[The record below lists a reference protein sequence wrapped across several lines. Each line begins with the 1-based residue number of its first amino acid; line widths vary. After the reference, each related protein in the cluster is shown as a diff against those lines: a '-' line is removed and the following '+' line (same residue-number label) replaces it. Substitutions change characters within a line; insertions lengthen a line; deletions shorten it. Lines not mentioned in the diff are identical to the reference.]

1 MLTILEVFALKRL
14 YGRRIR
20 VLHRWMD
27 QTMNDTLTQMGLT
40 AAQGHIMGFLS
51 RQKEPPCSRDVAR
64 ALELSHP
71 TVSGLLARMERK
83 GFLQLRPD
91 PKDGRARRI
100 HLLSRGEE
108 CVAHIEEV
116 IRAGEQRMVQ
126 DFTEEERQRF
136 MEYLDR
142 AIVNM
147 GGSSCLTQESKE
159 ERNPNA

>member
-1 MLTILEVFALKRL
+1 MSALKKL

-20 VLHRWMD
+20 VLHRWID
-27 QTMNDTLTQMGLT
+27 QTMNDTLAQMGLT
-40 AAQGHIMGFLS
+40 AAQGHIMGLLS
-51 RQKEPPCSRDVAR
+51 HQKETPCSRDVAR

-83 GFLQLRPD
+83 GFLQLRQD
-91 PKDGRARRI
+91 PRDKRARRI
-100 HLLSRGEE
+100 HLLPRGME
-108 CVAHIEEV
+108 CAAHIEEV
-116 IRAGEQRMVQ
+116 IRANEQRMVQ

-147 GGSSCLTQESKE
+147 GGSPCPPHHPKE
-159 ERNPNA
+159 E

>member
-1 MLTILEVFALKRL
+1 MSALKKL

-20 VLHRWMD
+20 VLHRWID
-27 QTMNDTLTQMGLT
+27 QTMNDTMAQMGLT

-51 RQKEPPCSRDVAR
+51 HEKEPPCSRDVAR

-83 GFLQLRPD
+83 GFLQLRQD
-91 PKDGRARRI
+91 PRDRRARRI
-100 HLLSRGEE
+100 YLLPRGME

-116 IRAGEQRMVQ
+116 IRANEQRMVR

-147 GGSSCLTQESKE
+147 GGSPCSPHHPKE
-159 ERNPNA
+159 EERPNA

>member
-1 MLTILEVFALKRL
+1 MSALKKL

-27 QTMNDTLTQMGLT
+27 QTMNDTLAQMGLT
-40 AAQGHIMGFLS
+40 AAQGHIMGFLAH
-51 RQKEPPCSRDVAR
+51 QKEPPCSRDVAR

-83 GFLQLRPD
+83 GFVQLRQD
-91 PKDGRARRI
+91 PRDGRARRI
-100 HLLSRGEE
+100 HLLPRGME

-116 IRAGEQRMVQ
+116 IRANEQRMVQ
-126 DFTEEERQRF
+126 AFTEEERRRF

-147 GGSSCLTQESKE
+147 GGSSCPPHQPKE
-159 ERNPNA
+159 EERPNA